1 MIEERTVREKNR
13 MDREEMGGGG
23 LNQKGSKKCIRKTIQ
38 EGTINNKGYLRG
50 HMEILCSVEPP

>member
-1 MIEERTVREKNR
+1 MKQRE
-13 MDREEMGGGG
+13 EEMGGTGERKVKQG
-23 LNQKGSKKCIRKTIQ
+23 FDIRKTIQ